1 MAIYQRGENWYID
14 FYFKG
19 QRVRECIG
27 PSRKGAEAVIA
38 KKKAEIAENKFL
50 DKRKDPDPIKFHDF
64 AKEYLQWSKTNK
76 KESTYYGDLIMMRH
90 LDKEFEGKTI
100 QEITSWDIEKWKA
113 KRKEKVKPATVNREL
128 ALVKALF
135 SMAVEWG
142 KIKESPAK
150 KVKFLNLKG
159 SDRRVKFLMAD
170 EVQKLISNCA
180 DKVKPVV
187 IIALNT
193 GMRRSEL
200 LRLKWEQ
207 VDFEQGVLTL
217 LDTKNN
223 DRRDIPMNET
233 VKNTLRAM
241 ERGGPYIFDG
251 ITPQIIKYGFSDARI
266 KAGRP
271 DIRFHDLRHCFAS
284 GLVMEGIDLNTVREL
299 LGHRDLKMTLRYAHL
314 APSYKT
320 KAVNVLDRSW
330 SQNPP
335 QEEEVKKVVSI
346 RR

>member
-1 MAIYQRGENWYID
+1 MSIYKRGESWYID
-14 FYFKG
+14 FTFKG
-19 QRVRECIG
+19 ERIRESIG
-27 PSRKGAEAVIA
+27 PSRKGAEKVIS
-38 KKKAEIAENKFL
+38 KKKAEIAENKYL
-50 DKRKDPDPIKFHDF
+50 DVRMDPAPVKFHDF
-64 AKEYLQWSKTNK
+64 AKEYLEWSKTNK
-76 KESTYYGDLIMMRH
+76 KESTYYGDHTMMRH
-90 LDKEFEGKTI
+90 LDNEFEEKTI
-100 QEITSWDIEKWKA
+100 QDITLWDIEKWKA

-128 ALVKALF
+128 ALVKSLF
-135 SMAVEWG
+135 SKAVEWG

-150 KVKFLNLKG
+150 KVKLLKLKG

-170 EVQKLISNCA
+170 EVQKLISNCSNKIRA
-180 DKVKPVV
+180 VV

-200 LRLKWEQ
+200 LDLKWDQ
-207 VDFEQGVLTL
+207 VNFEQGILTL

-241 ERGGPYIFDG
+241 ERRGPYIFDG

-271 DIRFHDLRHCFAS
+271 DLRFHDLRHCFAS
-284 GLVMEGIDLNTVREL
+284 GLVMEGVDLNTTREL

-320 KAVNVLDRSW
+320 KAVNVLDKSW

-335 QEEEVKKVVSI
+335 QEEEVKKVISI

>member
-1 MAIYQRGENWYID
+1 MSIYKRGENWYID
-14 FYFKG
+14 FTFKG
-19 QRVRECIG
+19 QRVRESIG
-27 PSRKGAEAVIA
+27 PSRKGAEKVIS
-38 KKKAEIAENKFL
+38 KKKAEIAENKYL
-50 DKRKDPDPIKFHDF
+50 DVRKDPDPIKFHDF

-76 KESTYYGDLIMMRH
+76 KESTYCGDLIMMRH
-90 LDKEFEGKTI
+90 LDNEFEEKMI
-100 QEITSWDIEKWKA
+100 QEINLWDIEKWKA
-113 KRKEKVKPATVNREL
+113 KRKEKVKPAPVNREL
-128 ALVKALF
+128 ALAKSLF
-135 SMAVEWG
+135 SKAVEWG

-150 KVKFLNLKG
+150 KVKFLKLKG

-170 EVQKLISNCA
+170 EVQKLISNCSN
-180 DKVKPVV
+180 KIRPVV

-200 LRLKWEQ
+200 LDLKWDQ
-207 VDFEQGVLTL
+207 VNFEQGILTL

-241 ERGGPYIFDG
+241 ERRGPYIFDG

-271 DIRFHDLRHCFAS
+271 DLRFHDLRHCFAS
-284 GLVMEGIDLNTVREL
+284 GLVMEGVDLNTTREL

-320 KAVNVLDRSW
+320 KAVNVLDKSW

-335 QEEEVKKVVSI
+335 QEEEVKKVISL

>member
-1 MAIYQRGENWYID
+1 
-14 FYFKG
+14 
-19 QRVRECIG
+19 
-27 PSRKGAEAVIA
+27 
-38 KKKAEIAENKFL
+38 
-50 DKRKDPDPIKFHDF
+50 
-64 AKEYLQWSKTNK
+64 
-76 KESTYYGDLIMMRH
+76 MMRH
-90 LDKEFEGKTI
+90 LDNEFEEKMI
-100 QEITSWDIEKWKA
+100 QEINLWDIEKWKG

-128 ALVKALF
+128 ALVKSLF
-135 SMAVEWG
+135 SKAVEWG

-150 KVKFLNLKG
+150 KVKFLKLKG

-170 EVQKLISNCA
+170 EVQKLISNCSN
-180 DKVKPVV
+180 KIRPVV

-200 LRLKWEQ
+200 LGLRWDQ
-207 VDFEQGVLTL
+207 VNFEQGILTL

-233 VKNTLRAM
+233 VKNTLRAI
-241 ERGGPYIFDG
+241 ERRGPYIFDG

-271 DIRFHDLRHCFAS
+271 DLRFHDLRHCFAS
-284 GLVMEGIDLNTVREL
+284 GLVMEGVDLNTTREL

-320 KAVNVLDRSW
+320 KAVTVLDKSW

-335 QEEEVKKVVSI
+335 QEEEVKKVISI

>member
-1 MAIYQRGENWYID
+1 MSIYKRGENWYID
-14 FYFKG
+14 FTFKG
-19 QRVRECIG
+19 QRIRESIG
-27 PSRKGAEAVIA
+27 PSRKGAEKVIA

-50 DKRKDPDPIKFHDF
+50 DVRKEPDPIKFHDF
-64 AKEYLQWSKTNK
+64 AKEYLEWSKTSK
-76 KESTYYGDLIMMRH
+76 KESTCYGDLIMMGH
-90 LDKEFEGKTI
+90 LDNEFEEKMI
-100 QEITSWDIEKWKA
+100 QEITLWDVEKWKA
-113 KRKEKVKPATVNREL
+113 KRKEKVQSATVNREL
-128 ALVKALF
+128 ALVKSLF
-135 SMAVEWG
+135 SKAVEWG

-150 KVKFLNLKG
+150 KVKFLKLKG

-170 EVQKLISNCA
+170 EVQKLISNCSN
-180 DKVKPVV
+180 KIRPVV

-200 LRLKWEQ
+200 LDLKWDQ
-207 VDFEQGVLTL
+207 VNFEQGILTL

-241 ERGGPYIFDG
+241 ERRGPYIFDG

-271 DIRFHDLRHCFAS
+271 DLRFHDLRHCFAS
-284 GLVMEGIDLNTVREL
+284 GLVMEGIDLNTTREL

-320 KAVNVLDRSW
+320 KAVNILNKSW

-335 QEEEVKKVVSI
+335 QEEEVKKVISI